1 MDRPV
6 AWCIKDIV
14 WNVKISELVFRVE
27 VRVSWVWVLCDFK
40 KLKSS
45 ERFEDIEGHNERFP
59 QLFPQNI

>member
-14 WNVKISELVFRVE
+14 RNVKISELVFRVK
-27 VRVSWVWVLCDFK
+27 VRVSWVLCDFK

-45 ERFEDIEGHNERFP
+45 ERFEDIEGHNERER
-59 QLFPQNI
+59 LFPQNI